1 MAQDEIERVESDDV
15 ELSFEARRCIHS
27 RACVLGRPDVFVPNV
42 AGAWLHPERATADEL
57 AALAQSCPSGAITYR
72 RKDGKPDERP
82 PIVNLVRVR
91 EHGPLAFH
99 GDLRIA
105 DEAPRL
111 RATLCRCG
119 ASKRKP
125 YCDGSHTAAGF
136 QATGEPASVDAP
148 ALAVRDGDVEIQPH
162 KNGPL
167 QVTGN
172 LELVTGTG
180 RTCGRV
186 TETWLCRCGHSQNK
200 PYCDGSHTRA
210 GFEADGS

>member
-1 MAQDEIERVESDDV
+1 MADDHLEIVDSDDV
-15 ELSFEARRCIHS
+15 ELRFEARRCIHS
-27 RACVLGRPDVFVPNV
+27 RTCVLSRPDVFVPNV
-42 AGAWLHPERATADEL
+42 VGPWLHPEAATADEV
-57 AALAQSCPSGAITYR
+57 AALAHNCPSGAITYR

-82 PIVNLVRVR
+82 PIVNLVRIR

-105 DEAPRL
+105 GEAPRT

-119 ASKRKP
+119 ASQHKP
-125 YCDGSHTAAGF
+125 FCDGSHTAAGF
-136 QATGEPASVDAP
+136 QATGEPATVDSQP
-148 ALAVRDGDVEIQPH
+148 LAARAGEVEIAPQ

-167 QVTGN
+167 QVTGH

-186 TETWLCRCGHSQNK
+186 DETWLCRCGHSQNK
-200 PYCDGSHTRA
+200 PYCDGSHARV
-210 GFEADGS
+210 GFEADGA